1 MRELPE
7 GKIACKQ
14 IRTGEGRWVRIS
26 NENMAHKTPTKLAN
40 IKICRCCCKPLGSND
55 HLISLFGERESN
67 HGRIQWN
74 YWPCCKPRHACAVK
88 LELLKSW
95 SGNLI
100 ILELCVLVIT
110 KRHMGSGIEIGLS
123 SVDYC
128 ACTEVIINLY
138 SSSAIPFEYVTE
150 INWPQRPWR
159 KPYRN

>member
-26 NENMAHKTPTKLAN
+26 NENMAHKTPTNLAN

-88 LELLKSW
+88 PELLKSW

-100 ILELCVLVIT
+100 IPELHVLVLT
-110 KRHMGSGIEIGLS
+110 KRHVGSGNEILTETTGVLKWIENPVRFIPSWNTNG
-123 SVDYC
+123 
-128 ACTEVIINLY
+128 Y
-138 SSSAIPFEYVTE
+138 SLFW
-150 INWPQRPWR
+150 NW
-159 KPYRN
+159 